1 MSFFLSRGL
10 VKKLCVG
17 MGITGTTAVVAS
29 VFRSNEKT
37 PIFNDDNNGCTMTSV
52 TVDENSSPCNVT
64 PVHLSLY
71 SRIRSMVVPSKTA
84 SDQGYHG
91 EKFLLTPAILLSA
104 PV

>member
-10 VKKLCVG
+10 VKKLCFG
-17 MGITGTTAVVAS
+17 MGIAGTTAVVAS
-29 VFRSNEKT
+29 VFRSTEKT
-37 PIFNDDNNGCTMTSV
+37 PIMNDENGCTMTSV
-52 TVDENSSPCNVT
+52 TVDENSSSCNVT

>member
-10 VKKLCVG
+10 VKKLCFG
-17 MGITGTTAVVAS
+17 MGIAGTTAVVTY

-37 PIFNDDNNGCTMTSV
+37 PIINDENGCPMTSV
-52 TVDENSSPCNVT
+52 TVDNNSSPCNVT
-64 PVHLSLY
+64 PAHLSLY
-71 SRIRSMVVPSKTA
+71 SRIRSMVVPKSA